1 MRKYSVVVY
10 LFFMLIIVVVAEII
24 NLCCHLLFG
33 KNQSKSFSYEYHYQ

>member
-1 MRKYSVVVY
+1 MKKYSVVVY

-33 KNQSKSFSYEYHYQ
+33 KKPIKKIQL